1 MHRVRNNRVA
11 RVSSSRLSARFV
23 AQSGVITLSS
33 SPPAA
38 AASAIAWSLA
48 ATWKHAIWTASATEG
63 LTLPGMIDDPG
74 STSGRRSSPR
84 PAAGPEARSRRS
96 KQILPRSTARARS
109 APEHARIGR
118 KLHVAVTALGAGRRR
133 RPVIRESSRTTRT
146 RKRGCAVSP
155 VPTAVPPRP
164 TAASSASVARSAAP
178 APATGRLVGRVR
190 DDLVHIHVGGC
201 AGASLERV
209 EHGDV
214 RDRSVG
220 GASGRPDDG
229 ARPPA
234 GEKAEPRVRPR
245 RRRLDVRVGADQRR
259 VGRAPG
265 ELERLARALGGGAV
279 ERPRRD
285 VLDAEAVARSAD
297 PRYAPNLVSRRALA
311 MTSGIRWCD
320 GRTPRLPAA
329 HARSVKAVTG
339 SAPQ

>member
-1 MHRVRNNRVA
+1 
-11 RVSSSRLSARFV
+11 
-23 AQSGVITLSS
+23 
-33 SPPAA
+33 
-38 AASAIAWSLA
+38 
-48 ATWKHAIWTASATEG
+48 
-63 LTLPGMIDDPG
+63 MIDDPG

-178 APATGRLVGRVR
+178 AARIASAQPANTCPYVIGTPSWRWVRPTFTTARSRRAGR
-190 DDLVHIHVGGC
+190 
-201 AGASLERV
+201 
-209 EHGDV
+209 
-214 RDRSVG
+214 
-220 GASGRPDDG
+220 ASGRPDDG

-234 GEKAEPRVRPR
+234 GDKAEPRVRPR

-265 ELERLARALGGGAV
+265 ELERLARALGEGAV

-285 VLDAEAVARSAD
+285 VLDAEAVALSAD
-297 PRYAPNLVSRRALA
+297 PRYAPNLVSRSALA